1 MAVDVESPAPDS
13 VILLLINYDI
23 TPLYAAS
30 DKAATPGSVLPV
42 EERKTEC
49 QWQVNVFNLK
59 TNHKPQRW
67 I

>member
-13 VILLLINYDI
+13 VILLLINYDF

-49 QWQVNVFNLK
+49 HQQVEMFN
-59 TNHKPQRW
+59 
-67 I
+67 